1 MKYKSFIFLVLLA
14 PLMLLSCKKEKAE
27 VSQSLIGT
35 WELRTAYNGQGG
47 KTDYAAGNGH
57 VLKFTATTYQ
67 VYSGGSLLKSGTYT
81 LVKDSSYM
89 LGKIADRI
97 VYDGEQNS
105 VRSFAEIK
113 STNLTLTVD
122 AYDGPS
128 ALYARIE

>member
-14 PLMLLSCKKEKAE
+14 PLTLLSCKKEK

-57 VLKFTATTYQ
+57 LLKFTATTYQ
-67 VYSGGSLLKSGTYT
+67 VYSGGSLLKSGMYT